1 MLAPAEKRGVKSSLQ
16 SDKYPAIITYMMK
29 LSIIILSYNTKE
41 VTERCLTSLLK
52 SLPHTKKLESE
63 VIVVDNGS
71 TDGSGEMLQ
80 RHKAHRVLKVIKNNN
95 NLGFAQANNQAIK
108 VAKGQYI
115 LFLNSDVILNKINFI
130 RLVNYLDTKKE
141 VGVLT
146 VKVQLPSGDIDPAS
160 HRGFPTVWNSFCY
173 FFKLEK
179 LLGRF
184 PFIGRLF
191 GGYHLAYLDLATAHE
206 IDSPS
211 GAFYLTRKKILDEVD
226 GFDEQF
232 FMYGEDLDL
241 SYRIKEAGYKV
252 LYYPLFSVTH
262 LKYVSGLAT
271 VDEKV
276 KNKIKKH
283 FYQAMKIFYKK
294 HYQDKNPQ
302 FLNQL
307 IYFFIDLK
315 NKFS

>member
-1 MLAPAEKRGVKSSLQ
+1 M
-16 SDKYPAIITYMMK
+16 TK

-41 VTERCLTSLLK
+41 VTERCLAALLK
-52 SLPHTKKLESE
+52 SLGRHKKFENE
-63 VIVVDNGS
+63 VIVVDNAS
-71 TDGSGEMLQ
+71 TDGSGEMLASYKVHQ
-80 RHKAHRVLKVIKNNN
+80 VHQVLKVIRNNK
-95 NLGFAQANNQAIK
+95 NLGFAKANNQAMK
-108 VAKGQYI
+108 MAKGQYI
-115 LFLNSDVILNKINFI
+115 LFLNSDVIVNKVNFV
-130 RLVNYLDTKKE
+130 RLINYLDRRPE
-141 VGVLT
+141 IGVLT
-146 VKVQLPSGDIDPAS
+146 VKVKLPVEGDIDWAS

-173 FFKLEK
+173 FFKLER

-191 GGYHLAYLDLATAHE
+191 GGYHLAYLDLATIHE

-211 GAFYLTRKKILDEVD
+211 GAFYLTRKKVLDEV
-226 GFDEQF
+226 GNFDERF

-241 SYRIKEAGYKV
+241 SYRIKEKGYKV

-262 LKYVSGLAT
+262 LKYVSGLGRK
-271 VDEKV
+271 DGKV
-276 KNKIKKH
+276 KNEIKKH

-294 HYQDKNPQ
+294 HYEDKNPQ

-307 IYFFIDLK
+307 VYFFIELK